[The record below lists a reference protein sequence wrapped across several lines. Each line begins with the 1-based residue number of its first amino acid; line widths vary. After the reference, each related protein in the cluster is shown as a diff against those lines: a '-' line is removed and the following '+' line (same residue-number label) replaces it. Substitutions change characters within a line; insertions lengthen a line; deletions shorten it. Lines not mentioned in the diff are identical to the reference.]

1 MQSKDGG
8 KKQSYTGLVN
18 PTCLIREGMV
28 TLAGTGKTATSVSQV
43 VCLRP
48 WNSVGTSYRFSDP
61 TKRSTVCLSISANV
75 LGENLILLLSILADW
90 LWDSQ
95 LTKCKPHLHGSWSTL
110 ALQCIKLR
118 SNNAMIP
125 IIDDVRYA
133 HAGKTCTNV
142 TFRFNKYQ
150 LTKSQFPVYIWCIKY
165 AHIC

>member
-28 TLAGTGKTATSVSQV
+28 TLAGTGKAATRVSQV

-90 LWDSQ
+90 L
-95 LTKCKPHLHGSWSTL
+95 
-110 ALQCIKLR
+110 
-118 SNNAMIP
+118 
-125 IIDDVRYA
+125 
-133 HAGKTCTNV
+133 
-142 TFRFNKYQ
+142 
-150 LTKSQFPVYIWCIKY
+150 
-165 AHIC
+165 